1 MSPSKVV
8 RSKTKVLTD
17 LPNIGP
23 AIAEDLQAIGIATP
37 RDLVGRDPFEL
48 YARLNRVTGTRHDP
62 CVLDVFMSVTD
73 FMNGSNARPW
83 WAYTQK
89 RRHLLAQLDAT

>member
-1 MSPSKVV
+1 VSPSKVV
-8 RSKTKVLTD
+8 RSNTKMLTD

-23 AIAEDLQAIGIATP
+23 VIAQALQTVGIATP
-37 RDLVGRDPFEL
+37 RDLVGRDPLEL

-73 FMNGSNARPW
+73 FMNGSRARPW

-89 RRHLLAQLDAT
+89 RKHLLAQLDAS